1 MGSEQIKES
10 RRVLRLVQAYV
21 TAARLRHGAAS
32 TRLGFVEVITHP
44 TGDPRLNVVTPRKNT
59 AWVAAA
65 DITQGLEA
73 LAAFGCPARFE
84 YVEGLFPP
92 QFAASLTGL
101 GLRPARENAFML
113 WPVSQT
119 ARPQVPRGLT
129 LRPATPRHHVT
140 VWPTA
145 SHVSHWCGSV
155 LPPLEDEDTVT
166 MLLTQRG
173 DIVGTVQITFTDGG
187 SPATSTACIERLML
201 RGDDRV
207 DVRLRV
213 LIGAAQTVA
222 HGRGASLLMI
232 ANPHARPLLRESGFF
247 DCGSVL
253 CYAQDDSPKE
263 PAHGRLEQ
271 PVLTLR

>member
-10 RRVLRLVQAYV
+10 RRMLRLVQAYV
-21 TAARLRHGAAS
+21 TAARLRQGAES
-32 TRLGFVEVITHP
+32 KLLGFVEVVTHP
-44 TGDPRLNVVTPRKNT
+44 NSDPRLNLVTPRKNT
-59 AWVAAA
+59 AWVAAG
-65 DITQGLEA
+65 DIAQGLEA
-73 LAAFGCPARFE
+73 LAALGCPARFE

-101 GLRPARENAFML
+101 GLRPARETAFML
-113 WPVSQT
+113 WPASKP

-145 SHVSHWCGSV
+145 SRVSHWCGSV
-155 LPPLEDEDTVT
+155 VPPLEGEDTVT

-187 SPATSTACIERLML
+187 SAETCTACIERLTL
-201 RGDDRV
+201 RGDDRI

-213 LIGAAQTVA
+213 LLSAAQTVA
-222 HGRGASLLMI
+222 HGRGAGLLLI
-232 ANPHARPLLRESGFF
+232 AEPYARPILRESGFF